1 MKKQTIFDM
10 ERVINLGKYIEQG
23 INALEENFSFLWSAI
38 DDGIS
43 WTVDNLNNLLLGIPF
58 VLFLLLITFLA
69 YYAKTG
75 SKLFRK
81 EGLKMGLGLASFVV
95 IGFLLIYL
103 MGYWEDAIHTT
114 TLVLVATFIALIL
127 GIPLGILSARNR
139 TADMIIRPILDFMQ
153 TMPAF
158 VYLIPAIFFFSVGNT
173 PGIIATV
180 IFSLPP
186 AVRLTSLGIR
196 NVPSDVVEA
205 GHAFGATENQIL
217 YKIQLPLAMPTILT
231 GVNQV
236 ILLALSMVVIAS
248 MVGARGLG
256 SIVYQGIQ
264 QNDIAKGFESGL
276 GIVILAIILDRIT
289 QSIANKK

>member
-1 MKKQTIFDM
+1 MSRIID
-10 ERVINLGKYIEQG
+10 LGKYIEIG
-23 INALEENFSFLWSAI
+23 INALEENLSFLWGAI
-38 DDGIS
+38 DDSIS
-43 WTVDNLNNLLLGIPF
+43 WTVDQLSGLLLSIPF
-58 VLFLLLITFLA
+58 VVFLLIVILLA
-69 YYAKTG
+69 YYAKSG
-75 SKLFRK
+75 RMMFKK
-81 EGLKMGLGLASFVV
+81 EGLKKGAGLVSFVV
-95 IGFLLIYL
+95 IGLVLIYA
-103 MGYWEDAIHTT
+103 MGYWQEAMHTT

-127 GIPLGILSARNR
+127 GIPFGILAAKSRSA
-139 TADMIIRPILDFMQ
+139 DLVIRPILDFMQ

-173 PGIIATV
+173 PGIVATV

-196 NVPSDVVEA
+196 NVPNDVVEA
-205 GHAFGATENQIL
+205 GRAFGATEKQIL
-217 YKIQLPLAMPTILT
+217 YKIELPLAMPTILT

-256 SIVYQGIQ
+256 SVVYQGIQ

-289 QSIANKK
+289 QSFANKKG

>member
-1 MKKQTIFDM
+1 M
-10 ERVINLGKYIEQG
+10 EKYINLGKPIEHF
-23 INALEENFSFLWSAI
+23 IDALEENFSGLWEAI
-38 DDGIS
+38 DNVIS
-43 WTVDNLNNLLLGIPF
+43 WTVDSMNDVFLSIPF
-58 VLFLLLITFLA
+58 YILILLITAGA
-69 YYAKTG
+69 YYAKAG
-75 SKLFRK
+75 KQSFSKEGFRK
-81 EGLKMGLGLASFVV
+81 SIGLTSFVILGLVV
-95 IGFLLIYL
+95 IWA
-103 MGYWEDAIHTT
+103 MGYWKEAVQTT
-114 TLVLVATFIALIL
+114 TLVLVATVIALIL
-127 GIPLGILSARNR
+127 GIPTGIFAARNK
-139 TADMIIRPILDFMQ
+139 TADAIIRPILDFMQ

-173 PGIIATV
+173 PGVISTV

-196 NVPSDVVEA
+196 NVPADVIEA
-205 GHAFGATENQIL
+205 GHAFGATEKQIL
-217 YKIQLPLAMPTILT
+217 FKIQLPLAAPTILA

-276 GIVILAIILDRIT
+276 GIVVLAIILDRIT
-289 QSIANKK
+289 QSIAKK

>member
-1 MKKQTIFDM
+1 MDKIID
-10 ERVINLGKYIEQG
+10 IGKFIEKG
-23 INALEENFSFLWSAI
+23 INALEENFSFVWRAI

-43 WTVDNLNNLLLGIPF
+43 WTVEHLNDLFLSVPFILF
-58 VLFLLLITFLA
+58 VLVVALLA

-75 SKLFRK
+75 SKVFTK
-81 EGLKMGLGLASFVV
+81 EGLKKGFGLAGFV
-95 IGFLLIYL
+95 ILGFMLIYA
-103 MGYWEDAIHTT
+103 MGYWREAIQTT
-114 TLVLVATFIALIL
+114 TLVIVSTIIALII
-127 GIPLGILSARNR
+127 GIPFGILSAKNR
-139 TADMIIRPILDFMQ
+139 TADAIIRPVLDFMQ

-173 PGIIATV
+173 PGVIATV

-186 AVRLTSLGIR
+186 AVRLTSLGIK
-196 NVPSDVVEA
+196 NVQTDVIEA
-205 GHAFGATENQIL
+205 GRAFGATENQIL
-217 YKIQLPLAMPTILT
+217 FKIQLPLAMPTILA

-248 MVGARGLG
+248 MVGAKGLG

-289 QSIANKK
+289 QSIANKNK

>member
-1 MKKQTIFDM
+1 MID
-10 ERVINLGKYIEQG
+10 LGKYIEIG
-23 INALEENFSFLWSAI
+23 INALEENLSFLWGAI
-38 DDGIS
+38 DDSIS
-43 WTVDNLNNLLLGIPF
+43 WTVDQLSGLLLSIPF
-58 VLFLLLITFLA
+58 VVFLLIVILLA
-69 YYAKTG
+69 YYAKSG
-75 SKLFRK
+75 RMMFKK
-81 EGLKMGLGLASFVV
+81 EGLKKGAGLVSFVV
-95 IGFLLIYL
+95 IGLVLIYA
-103 MGYWEDAIHTT
+103 MGYWQEAMHTT

-127 GIPLGILSARNR
+127 GIPFGILAAKSRSA
-139 TADMIIRPILDFMQ
+139 DLVIRPILDFMQ

-173 PGIIATV
+173 PGIVATV

-196 NVPSDVVEA
+196 NVPNDVVEA
-205 GHAFGATENQIL
+205 GRAFGATEKQIL
-217 YKIQLPLAMPTILT
+217 YKIELPLAMPTILT

-256 SIVYQGIQ
+256 SVVYQGIQ

-289 QSIANKK
+289 QSFANKKG

>member
-1 MKKQTIFDM
+1 M

-43 WTVDNLNNLLLGIPF
+43 WTVDHLNDLLLGIPF

-95 IGFLLIYL
+95 AGFLLIYL

-139 TADMIIRPILDFMQ
+139 TADMVIRPILDFMQ

>member
-1 MKKQTIFDM
+1 MNRIID
-10 ERVINLGKYIEQG
+10 LGKYIEIG
-23 INALEENFSFLWSAI
+23 INALEENLSFLWGAI

-43 WTVDNLNNLLLGIPF
+43 WTVDSMNDVLLSIPF
-58 VLFLLLITFLA
+58 GVFMLVVVVLA
-69 YYAKTG
+69 WYAKSG
-75 SKLFRK
+75 KLMFKRD
-81 EGLKMGLGLASFVV
+81 GLKKGAGLVSFIIIGLGL
-95 IGFLLIYL
+95 IYA
-103 MGYWEDAIHTT
+103 MGYWRDAMYTT
-114 TLVLVATFIALIL
+114 SLVLVSTFIALIL
-127 GIPLGILSARNR
+127 GIPFGILAAKNR
-139 TADMIIRPILDFMQ
+139 TADVIIKPVLDFMQ

-173 PGIIATV
+173 PGIVATV

-196 NVPSDVVEA
+196 SVPGDVVEA
-205 GHAFGATENQIL
+205 GRAFGATEKQIL
-217 YKIQLPLAMPTILT
+217 YKIELPLAMPTILT

-248 MVGARGLG
+248 MVGAKGLG
-256 SIVYQGIQ
+256 SVVYQGIQ

-289 QSIANKK
+289 QSFANKKG